1 MSSADQRHA
10 SAPADP
16 PTDARN
22 LGPSV
27 PSRPGGPACL
37 ALDVG
42 GSSVTG
48 AVVGRDGRLCGVRE
62 RALDSG
68 GPAADVVAALA
79 DELDR
84 LRRCWARGEAGG
96 VELDEVGP
104 AEVEPAGEIV
114 GVGFAVPG
122 PFDEERGRF
131 LIRGLHKFERLY
143 GIELGPL
150 LSEALPWLREL
161 PLVFLNDASAFALGE
176 LGYGAARGARRA
188 TALTLGTGCG
198 SAFLVDDE
206 LVTSGP
212 GVPRDG
218 HVYHLPF
225 EGATVDDALSSRGI
239 AALWTGASS
248 LAQVDGAPS
257 AAELASRARGGDQA
271 AILAYH
277 RFGARLARALGPTIN
292 AFAPDVVVLGGNI
305 ARAFDLFGGPA
316 AAALDDEGISV
327 RLTAAADIG
336 GAALKGAASKVW
348 GRGS

>member
-1 MSSADQRHA
+1 MSSADQRRA
-10 SAPADP
+10 SAPVDAP
-16 PTDARN
+16 PEA
-22 LGPSV
+22 GSV
-27 PSRPGGPACL
+27 GRGGRSRPAGPACL

-48 AVVGRDGRLCGVRE
+48 AVVGRDGRLWGVRE

-68 GPAADVVAALA
+68 APAADVVAALA

-84 LRRCWARGEAGG
+84 LQRCWARGEAGG
-96 VELDEVGP
+96 VELGEVGP
-104 AEVEPAGEIV
+104 EGAEPAGELA
-114 GVGFAVPG
+114 GVGLAVPG

-131 LIRGLHKFERLY
+131 LVRGLHKFEQLY
-143 GIELGPL
+143 GVELGPL
-150 LSEALPWLREL
+150 LREALPWLREL
-161 PLVFLNDASAFALGE
+161 PLVFLNDAAAFALGE
-176 LGYGAARGARRA
+176 VECGAARGARRVM
-188 TALTLGTGCG
+188 ALTLGTGCG

-239 AALWTGASS
+239 AALWAGASA

-257 AAELASRARGGDQA
+257 AAELASRARGGDRA
-271 AILAYH
+271 AILTYH

-305 ARAFDLFGGPA
+305 ARAFDLFCGPA
-316 AAALDDEGISV
+316 TAALDAEGIAA
-327 RLTAAADIG
+327 RLTPATDIG

-348 GRGS
+348 RTGS